1 MSYIDTDITLPGSS
15 STVSVKVLNIV
26 SPKSNVPAAV
36 FLSPIN
42 PGFERLTAPA
52 YAFLIEHSSGRK
64 ILFDLGPRKDFTKLA
79 PAVQG
84 LLAHAE
90 FDMSVDLDVT
100 EQLKAG
106 GVSLDEI
113 DTVIWR

>member
-1 MSYIDTDITLPGSS
+1 MSYIDTDITLPRSS

-42 PGFERLTAPA
+42 PGLERLTTPA

>member
-1 MSYIDTDITLPGSS
+1 MSYIDITLPTSS
-15 STVSVKVLNIV
+15 STVSVKVLNIT
-26 SPKSNVPAAV
+26 SPKSNIPAAV

-42 PGFERLTAPA
+42 PGFDRLTAPTH
-52 YAFLIEHSSGRK
+52 AFLIEHSSGRK

-90 FDMSVDLDVT
+90 FDMSVDLDIA

-106 GVSLDEI
+106 GVFLEEI